1 MNVQQEIRDLQERL
15 DALNK
20 LLAEKEAKDK
30 LPKLFD
36 RRAAL
41 EFLEAPDVDSLGQAF
56 LWKSTPQGY
65 DYWENVQDCIENG
78 DIEGSEDLDSEV
90 VIAVQRWVIQSYKEQ
105 YGV

>member
-1 MNVQQEIRDLQERL
+1 MNIKQEIRDLQERL

-20 LLAEKEAKDK
+20 LLAEKEAKTK
-30 LPKLFD
+30 LPNMFD

-41 EFLEAPDVDSLGQAF
+41 EFLEAPDVHNIDQAF
-56 LWKSTPQGY
+56 IWSGTPQGH
-65 DYWENVQDCIENG
+65 DYWEDIQDEIH
-78 DIEGSEDLDSEV
+78 DHVIEGPEDLDSKV

>member
-1 MNVQQEIRDLQERL
+1 MNIQQEIRDLQERL

-20 LLAEKEAKDK
+20 LLVEKETKDK
-30 LPKLFD
+30 LPELFK
-36 RRAAL
+36 REAAL
-41 EFLEAPDVDSLGQAF
+41 EFLKAPDADNIDRAF
-56 LWKSTPQGY
+56 LWGGTPQGF
-65 DYWENVQDCIENG
+65 DYWADIQDCIKNG